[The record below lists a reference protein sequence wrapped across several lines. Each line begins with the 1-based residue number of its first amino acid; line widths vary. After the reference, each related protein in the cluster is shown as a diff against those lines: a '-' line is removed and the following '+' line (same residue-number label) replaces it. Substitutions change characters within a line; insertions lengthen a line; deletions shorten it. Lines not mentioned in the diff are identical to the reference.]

1 MIEFNGYISGN
12 AEKQFVK
19 SEFKLIMEFYWYS
32 TAGLYVLSIV
42 YAMRTDFWLIAQI
55 FTCLYVLLPLCIA
68 IVLNK
73 KSRKKLLTKKVI
85 IHDGLITAITDTQPL
100 TKNISDVKQV
110 NEYADYYKIN
120 FSFGNLSNV
129 FICQKDLITK
139 GTLEEFDELFADK
152 LVIKIR

>member
-19 SEFKLIMEFYWYS
+19 SEFLMLL
-32 TAGLYVLSIV
+32 TAFWFFPIGLLVLSIA
-42 YAMRTDFWLIAQI
+42 YAINTGFWLIAQI
-55 FTCLYVLLPLCIA
+55 FIGEHIFIPIA
-68 IVLNK
+68 IVIVLSK
-73 KSRKKLLTKKVI
+73 RGRKKMLTKKVI
-85 IHDGLITAITDTQPL
+85 IHDGLITAITDQQPVTQ
-100 TKNISDVKQV
+100 NISDVKQV

-120 FSFGNLSNV
+120 FRFGRICNI

-152 LVIKIR
+152 LVIKIS